1 MVQIFIS
8 AGHGGIESGGFDSGT
23 VAGGTTESK
32 EMELTRNLIV
42 SELTSHNAKVLS
54 IPDKLS
60 LRESIAW
67 INARAEQGDVALEI
81 HADEASP
88 SARGASVFYI
98 DGNDERRDDARVML
112 NKLIDGVRGL
122 TRHGSGVKP
131 DTDSE
136 PGSLGI
142 CRQVTVPSLLMEV
155 GFLSNTQDRDLLQN
169 NRSDFSRAIANGLLA
184 WSAIEASRKGLSPT
198 STSSIPSSEVV
209 VQNRINVLLE
219 GQLNE
224 DKGILVNDNAY
235 VPIDLVDKFGVN
247 AVQDSQVR
255 RVSYQNMVY
264 ARAVDLQKF
273 NISVEWNSTNR
284 TLSLSKTILSN
295 VGKLQIMGLGQAS
308 AQSLKILIESGN
320 PNGLMM
326 FPNLPELYQEEATA
340 EKVNADIAFC
350 QMCLETGFLAFGNDV
365 DPRQNNFCGLGATG
379 GGVVGASFPDSRTGV
394 RAHVQH
400 LKAYASTEPL
410 VRPVV
415 DPRFNMVA
423 RGVAPTITDL
433 AGRWAVDP
441 EYGVK
446 ILSLLRRLYNAE
458 IKQPTNFS
466 NTDIQLTRDFK
477 LSEFT
482 QSTTASTR
490 GINNTPNAEEISH
503 LRKLCDEILQPAR
516 SALGPI
522 QITSGF
528 RSEKLNELVG
538 GVPNSDHRLGY
549 AADII
554 PTQVSKLELARWIKR
569 NTSFDQLILEFGED
583 NNPAWIHVSAHPRQ
597 RQEILRAIGNPTQ
610 YKAWDV

>member
-1 MVQIFIS
+1 
-8 AGHGGIESGGFDSGT
+8 
-23 VAGGTTESK
+23 
-32 EMELTRNLIV
+32 
-42 SELTSHNAKVLS
+42 
-54 IPDKLS
+54 
-60 LRESIAW
+60 
-67 INARAEQGDVALEI
+67 
-81 HADEASP
+81 
-88 SARGASVFYI
+88 
-98 DGNDERRDDARVML
+98 
-112 NKLIDGVRGL
+112 
-122 TRHGSGVKP
+122 
-131 DTDSE
+131 
-136 PGSLGI
+136 
-142 CRQVTVPSLLMEV
+142 
-155 GFLSNTQDRDLLQN
+155 
-169 NRSDFSRAIANGLLA
+169 
-184 WSAIEASRKGLSPT
+184 
-198 STSSIPSSEVV
+198 
-209 VQNRINVLLE
+209 
-219 GQLNE
+219 
-224 DKGILVNDNAY
+224 
-235 VPIDLVDKFGVN
+235 
-247 AVQDSQVR
+247 
-255 RVSYQNMVY
+255 
-264 ARAVDLQKF
+264 
-273 NISVEWNSTNR
+273 
-284 TLSLSKTILSN
+284 
-295 VGKLQIMGLGQAS
+295 
-308 AQSLKILIESGN
+308 
-320 PNGLMM
+320 
-326 FPNLPELYQEEATA
+326 
-340 EKVNADIAFC
+340 
-350 QMCLETGFLAFGNDV
+350 MCLETGFLAFGNDV

-583 NNPAWIHVSAHPRQ
+583 NNPAWIHPRQ